1 MIEYININKTSIVI
15 RNKNGEIVF
24 DSELPIFDVDSIR
37 AKLATSR
44 SIEHAIGL
52 YNNNG
57 MPYTTNAI
65 KTNVG
70 NIISLVEYSGFYNTA
85 AIPYSSCT
93 YKFGNTFNVT
103 ANDNTGVDVKGVS
116 IGVI

>member
-1 MIEYININKTSIVI
+1 MIEYININETSIVV

-24 DSELPIFDVDSIR
+24 NSELPIFDVNSIR

-52 YNNNG
+52 YSNNG

-65 KTNVG
+65 KTNDG
-70 NIISLVEYSGFYNTA
+70 STISLVEYSGFYNTA

-103 ANDNTGVDVKGVS
+103 ANDYTGVDVKGVS
-116 IGVI
+116 IGII